1 MMFTPILALAVA
13 ALTPI
18 VNAYPITGD
27 TVNCRSGPGTSHSV
41 VKSYKKGADVAITCQ
56 APGTTVNG
64 NEIWDK
70 TSDGCYISD
79 YYIRTGSS
87 DYVTKKCGSE
97 GGGDG
102 GSDGGSGEK
111 LPGLTSTQSKH
122 AKDIIG
128 EAKKEGLGRQ
138 GCLAGIATGL
148 VESNLLIYANKK
160 VPASLKYPHDAV
172 GSDYDS
178 VGIFQQRAVY
188 YPDIAA
194 DMDAA
199 KSAAQFFKEMKG
211 ISGWKSMDVGKL
223 CQKVQRSAYP
233 SRYAERVG
241 DAKKICAAGGL

>member
-1 MMFTPILALAVA
+1 MMFTPILALAFA
-13 ALTPI
+13 AITPI
-18 VNAYPITGD
+18 INAYPITGD
-27 TVNCRSGPGTSHSV
+27 VVNCRSGPGTSYSII
-41 VKSYKKGADVAITCQ
+41 KSYKKGADVAITCQ
-56 APGTTVNG
+56 AAGTTVNG

-70 TSDGCYISD
+70 TSDGCYITD

-87 DYVTKKCGSE
+87 SYVTKKCSGSS
-97 GGGDG
+97 GGG
-102 GSDGGSGEK
+102 SSGN

-122 AKDIIG
+122 AKAIIG
-128 EAKKEGLGRQ
+128 EAKKENLGRQ

-148 VESNLLIYANKK
+148 VESNMLIYANKK

-199 KSAAQFFKEMKG
+199 KSAAQFFKGMKNV
-211 ISGWKSMDVGKL
+211 SGWKTMEVGKL
-223 CQKVQRSAYP
+223 CQKVQGSAYP
-233 SRYAERVG
+233 SRYAERLAE
-241 DAKKICAAGGL
+241 AKKICVAGGL

>member
-1 MMFTPILALAVA
+1 MMFIPILALAFA
-13 ALTPI
+13 AITPI

-27 TVNCRSGPGTSHSV
+27 VVNCRSGPGTSYSV
-41 VKSYKKGADVAITCQ
+41 VKSYKKGTDVAITCQ
-56 APGTTVNG
+56 AAGTTVNG

-87 DYVTKKCGSE
+87 SYVTKKCDGSSS
-97 GGGDG
+97 GGG
-102 GSDGGSGEK
+102 SSGN

-122 AKDIIG
+122 ATAIIG
-128 EAKKEGLGRQ
+128 EAKREDLGRQ

-148 VESNLLIYANKK
+148 VESNMLIYANKK
-160 VPASLKYPHDAV
+160 VPASLNYPHDAV

-199 KSAAQFFKEMKG
+199 KSAAQFFKGMKNV
-211 ISGWKSMDVGKL
+211 SGWKTMEVGKL
-223 CQKVQRSAYP
+223 CQKVQGSAYP
-233 SRYAERVG
+233 SRYAERLD
-241 DAKKICAAGGL
+241 DAKKICVAGGL